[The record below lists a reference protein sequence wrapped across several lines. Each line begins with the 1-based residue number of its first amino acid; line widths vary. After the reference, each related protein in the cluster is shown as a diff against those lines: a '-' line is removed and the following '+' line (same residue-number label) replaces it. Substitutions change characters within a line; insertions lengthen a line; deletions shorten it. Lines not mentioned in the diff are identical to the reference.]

1 MISLTQYREYWQGV
15 AKRIEGITDVLPVT
29 VDKSMGEKIK
39 GLPKGST
46 SLFILPPGAEGAGG
60 IDSFNEKNM
69 CVVFLMAKYDPQR
82 KTAFELLE
90 ETQPLIEKVKEV
102 MLADQASG
110 CPVMRVDVSSIDTM
124 PETEL
129 YGNFAGW
136 SIGFNVKSF

>member
-15 AKRIEGITDVLPVT
+15 AERIEGITDVLPVT

-60 IDSFNEKNM
+60 VDSFNEKNM

-82 KTAFELLE
+82 KTAFAILE
-90 ETQPLIEKVKEV
+90 ETQPLIEKVKAV
-102 MLADQASG
+102 MLEDQAAG
-110 CPVMRVDVSSIDTM
+110 CPVMRIEVSSIDTM

-136 SIGFNVKSF
+136 SIGYNVKSF

>member
-1 MISLTQYREYWQGV
+1 MISLTLYREYWQGV
-15 AKRIEGITDVLPVT
+15 ARRIEGITDVLPVT

-60 IDSFNEKNM
+60 VDSFNEKNM

-90 ETQPLIEKVKEV
+90 ETQPLIEKVKAV
-102 MLADQASG
+102 MLADQAAG
-110 CPVMRVDVSSIDTM
+110 CPVMHVDTSSIDTM